1 MIVKETDPKYIYTR
15 KYSDCYSY
23 THKYLDLSDS
33 EKVRVKEILEELRSI
48 FNATHIGIVQPK
60 IPVGRKRNYIIKL
73 YNGDIVGYM
82 LEKERIKDMNEELR
96 SIFNADSIDFIPGN
110 AILGRLGRKCDYE
123 LKIYNGDTIGY
134 HVV

>member
-1 MIVKETDPKYIYTR
+1 MIVKETNPNSTW
-15 KYSDCYSY
+15 S
-23 THKYLDLSDS
+23 HKYLDLSDS
-33 EKVRVKEILEELRSI
+33 EKVRVKEIFEELRSI

-60 IPVGRKRNYIIKL
+60 ILVGRKRNYIIKL

-110 AILGRLGRKCDYE
+110 AILGLGCLGRKCDYE

-134 HVV
+134 ILDLE